1 MFVPFTS
8 AFWGC
13 NTKRHMRHCAYPNS
27 GPCNTWFSEERRKA
41 NTKNTYLFACIQT
54 NIIEGIIFAQLDW
67 YWASQ
72 CFFRVFNSPLDP
84 RLESIE
90 WRSFEHTNFYLERC
104 LLSFFVEIC
113 LSWFW
118 KRYTKVVNVFF
129 SYLLYALPPSPHPH
143 PPTQITHP
151 PLSTIPCRTS
161 AHYSTPR
168 DKSSNSG
175 QRSKTPKSCDSKT
188 KVVITFLKLKKSR
201 KRGII

>member
-1 MFVPFTS
+1 
-8 AFWGC
+8 
-13 NTKRHMRHCAYPNS
+13 MRHSAYPNS

-41 NTKNTYLFACIQT
+41 NTKNKYLFACIQT

-118 KRYTKVVNVFF
+118 KRYTKVVL
-129 SYLLYALPPSPHPH
+129 SPLRTPPPVPPPA

-151 PLSTIPCRTS
+151 PLSTIPSRTS

-168 DKSSNSG
+168 DKRSNSG
-175 QRSKTPKSCDSKT
+175 QRLKTPKSCDSKT
-188 KVVITFLKLKKSR
+188 KVVITFLKLKKSW
-201 KRGII
+201 KRGIL